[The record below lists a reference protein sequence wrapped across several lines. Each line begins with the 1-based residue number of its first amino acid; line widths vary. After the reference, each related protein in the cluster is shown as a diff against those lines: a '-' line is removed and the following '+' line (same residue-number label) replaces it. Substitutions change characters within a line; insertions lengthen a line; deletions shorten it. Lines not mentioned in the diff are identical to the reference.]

1 MALLAGEVAEDQRPA
16 ALVRQGRA
24 APRQMHLPP
33 GAQRDEHGQ
42 ELASGVGQ
50 DVRLPRSLALVLVR
64 LGGEDAGRDELAQ
77 PAGDDGLREA
87 GAPDEVVETAGPV
100 GRLAQQEDRRLV
112 RLGEVPPL
120 LVGAAVGLVSGYF
133 GGVVD
138 SLFMRLYDLFVAF
151 PFFVLVLAIVGVLGP
166 GLVNFVIALA
176 LVGWVSY
183 ARLVRAEVLTIRES
197 EYVQAAQCL
206 GYPPAVIVT
215 RHVLP
220 NAVGPV
226 IAYAVSDA
234 VLVMLAGA
242 SFGFLG
248 MGAQPPNAEWGVMIA
263 DGQSFIDQAWWI
275 CFFPGAA
282 AITLGLGL
290 AFLGDALAQ
299 LRRPVRA

>member
-1 MALLAGEVAEDQRPA
+1 MANALPVSAPA
-16 ALVRQGRA
+16 ARLRLTAPMAVAVVILIGWLVVALA
-24 APRQMHLPP
+24 APTIAPYDPTAVDILNMLAPP
-33 GAQRDEHGQ
+33 SAEHWFGTDQ
-42 ELASGVGQ
+42 V
-50 DVRLPRSLALVLVR
+50 
-64 LGGEDAGRDELAQ
+64 GRDVFS
-77 PAGDDGLREA
+77 RVVF
-87 GAPDEVVETAGPV
+87 GARIDVFLCVVGV
-100 GRLAQQEDRRLV
+100 L
-112 RLGEVPPL
+112 PPL
-120 LVGAAVGLVSGYF
+120 LIGTTVGLVSGYF
-133 GGVVD
+133 GGTVD
-138 SLFMRLYDLFVAF
+138 TLFMRLYDLFVAF

-206 GYPPAVIVT
+206 GYPPAAIVT

-220 NAVGPV
+220 NAFGPV

-263 DGQSFIDQAWWI
+263 DGQAFVQQAWWI
-275 CFFPGAA
+275 CLFPGL
-282 AITLGLGL
+282 AIVSLGLGFAL
-290 AFLGDALAQ
+290 LGDGLGQ
-299 LRRPVRA
+299 MRRRQVNA

>member
-1 MALLAGEVAEDQRPA
+1 MASALPVSAPVARLRLTVPMA
-16 ALVRQGRA
+16 VAVVILVGWLFVALA
-24 APRQMHLPP
+24 APTIAPYDPTAVDILNMLAPP
-33 GAQRDEHGQ
+33 SAEHWFGTDQ
-42 ELASGVGQ
+42 V
-50 DVRLPRSLALVLVR
+50 
-64 LGGEDAGRDELAQ
+64 GRDVFS
-77 PAGDDGLREA
+77 RVVF
-87 GAPDEVVETAGPV
+87 GARIDVFLCVVGV
-100 GRLAQQEDRRLV
+100 L
-112 RLGEVPPL
+112 PPL
-120 LVGAAVGLVSGYF
+120 LIGTTVGLVSGYF
-133 GGVVD
+133 GGMVD
-138 SLFMRLYDLFVAF
+138 TLFMRLYDLFVAF

-206 GYPPAVIVT
+206 GYPPAAIVT

-220 NAVGPV
+220 NAFGPV

-263 DGQSFIDQAWWI
+263 DGQAFVQQAWWI
-275 CFFPGAA
+275 CLFPGL
-282 AITLGLGL
+282 AIVSLGLGFAL
-290 AFLGDALAQ
+290 LGDGLGQ
-299 LRRPVRA
+299 MRRRQVNA

>member
-1 MALLAGEVAEDQRPA
+1 MANALPVSAQATRLRLTAPMAVAVVILIGWLVV
-16 ALVRQGRA
+16 ALA
-24 APRQMHLPP
+24 APYIAPYDPTAVDILNMLAPP
-33 GAQRDEHGQ
+33 SAEHWFGTDQ
-42 ELASGVGQ
+42 V
-50 DVRLPRSLALVLVR
+50 
-64 LGGEDAGRDELAQ
+64 GRDVFS
-77 PAGDDGLREA
+77 RVVF
-87 GAPDEVVETAGPV
+87 GARIDVFLCVVGV
-100 GRLAQQEDRRLV
+100 L
-112 RLGEVPPL
+112 PPL
-120 LVGAAVGLVSGYF
+120 LIGTTVGLVSGYF
-133 GGVVD
+133 GGMVD
-138 SLFMRLYDLFVAF
+138 TLFMRLYDLFVAF

-206 GYPPAVIVT
+206 GYPPAAIVT

-220 NAVGPV
+220 NAFGPV

-263 DGQSFIDQAWWI
+263 DGQAFVQQAWWI
-275 CFFPGAA
+275 CLFPGL
-282 AITLGLGL
+282 AIVSLGLGFAL
-290 AFLGDALAQ
+290 LGDGLGQ
-299 LRRPVRA
+299 MQRRQVNA

>member
-1 MALLAGEVAEDQRPA
+1 MANALPVSAQATRLRLTAPMAVAVVILIGWLVV
-16 ALVRQGRA
+16 ALA
-24 APRQMHLPP
+24 APYIAPYDPTAVDILNMLAPP
-33 GAQRDEHGQ
+33 SAEHWFGTDQ
-42 ELASGVGQ
+42 V
-50 DVRLPRSLALVLVR
+50 
-64 LGGEDAGRDELAQ
+64 GRDVFS
-77 PAGDDGLREA
+77 RVVF
-87 GAPDEVVETAGPV
+87 GARIDVFLCVVGV
-100 GRLAQQEDRRLV
+100 L
-112 RLGEVPPL
+112 PPL
-120 LVGAAVGLVSGYF
+120 LIGTTVGLVSGYF
-133 GGVVD
+133 GGMVD
-138 SLFMRLYDLFVAF
+138 TLFMRLYDLFVAF

-206 GYPPAVIVT
+206 GYPPAAIVT

-220 NAVGPV
+220 NAFGPV

-263 DGQSFIDQAWWI
+263 DGQAFVQQAWWI
-275 CFFPGAA
+275 CLFPGL
-282 AITLGLGL
+282 AIVSLGLGF
-290 AFLGDALAQ
+290 AFLGDGLGQ
-299 LRRPVRA
+299 MQRRQVTA